1 MVFFTEVG
9 KYLLSLALL
18 AVQAGPLG
26 MCSEFTRQVV
36 KKPRETILLA
46 IPASLYVLQNNLLIL
61 ALTNLDAGTYQVT
74 YQLKILTTAGCSVL
88 LLGRRLTP
96 RQWVSLLVLVAG
108 VVLVQSPNKVAN
120 DLAPKQQD
128 SLTGLVAVLVACCS
142 SGFAGVFY
150 ERLVKQSCQTS
161 MVIRNLQLGLFS
173 LLFSCT
179 TMITCNWTDIQKLGI
194 FYGYTSSVVAVICL
208 QAFGGLVVAAT
219 IKYADNI
226 LKGFA
231 TSVSIIMS
239 GLVSWLLL
247 DDLSP
252 GPAFMAG
259 ACLVLAA
266 SLLYSLPNPQQSSP
280 GRLLPI

>member
-1 MVFFTEVG
+1 MSTN
-9 KYLLSLALL
+9 SSS
-18 AVQAGPLG
+18 P
-26 MCSEFTRQVV
+26 
-36 KKPRETILLA
+36 
-46 IPASLYVLQNNLLIL
+46 NLP
-61 ALTNLDAGTYQVT
+61 TTHQVT

-179 TMITCNWTDIQKLGI
+179 TMLTYNWTDIQKLGI
-194 FYGYTSSVVAVICL
+194 FYGYTSSVLAVICL

-231 TSVSIIMS
+231 TSVSIIVS

>member
-179 TMITCNWTDIQKLGI
+179 TMLTYNWTDIQKLGI

>member
-1 MVFFTEVG
+1 MST
-9 KYLLSLALL
+9 KDLL
-18 AVQAGPLG
+18 P
-26 MCSEFTRQVV
+26 
-36 KKPRETILLA
+36 
-46 IPASLYVLQNNLLIL
+46 NNLP
-61 ALTNLDAGTYQVT
+61 THHQVT

-108 VVLVQSPNKVAN
+108 VVLVQSPNNVAK

-179 TMITCNWTDIQKLGI
+179 TMLTCNWTDIQKLGI

-231 TSVSIIMS
+231 TSVSIIVS

-266 SLLYSLPNPQQSSP
+266 SLLYSLPNPQQPSP